1 MKLWIL
7 LSVAAVLLIWSLMR
21 EHLENYDEALA
32 EVGQVRAYNPPPICP
47 VGTIMR
53 SEDGKCVSST
63 SSASPMCA
71 TGYELKEDK
80 KCHRTGGTE
89 TAEPTCPAGFEYNSS
104 AARCDTRPVEPTCP
118 GGYTYRNR
126 RCESNMTPE
135 GASPTTST
143 NSTPATTGGSE
154 DTVDPM
160 CPAGTSLVT
169 GFGPPVCETPGVT
182 DFTCPA
188 GYTPT
193 TFGNCK
199 NTANPLQY
207 HPPQCPAGK
216 EFNDLRGGC
225 TAPMTQPT
233 CPSGYQLGR
242 GDKCVRPGTGGGMG
256 SSAGMTSGAAGSTTG
271 GSSTSSWGPNSGG
284 SSNRLRQVFGPQF
297 TSKGDGDS
305 GDGGDSSKTN
315 VYPELLGGRI
325 DTSSRIPGAG
335 IQSPSKNWTL
345 TKDGSLPPTNT
356 TGSDP
361 MSQYFPFSR
370 TPGDMDII
378 PDPYRVAKTFSSSS
392 YSSKTEPVPF
402 LTDFSAFQ
410 R

>member
-1 MKLWIL
+1 MKFWIL
-7 LSVAAVLLIWSLMR
+7 LSVALALLIWSLMR

-104 AARCDTRPVEPTCP
+104 AARCDTSPVEPTCP

-126 RCESNMTPE
+126 RCE
-135 GASPTTST
+135 T
-143 NSTPATTGGSE
+143 N
-154 DTVDPM
+154 D
-160 CPAGTSLVT
+160 
-169 GFGPPVCETPGVT
+169 
-182 DFTCPA
+182 
-188 GYTPT
+188 
-193 TFGNCK
+193 
-199 NTANPLQY
+199 
-207 HPPQCPAGK
+207 
-216 EFNDLRGGC
+216 
-225 TAPMTQPT
+225 
-233 CPSGYQLGR
+233 PSG
-242 GDKCVRPGTGGGMG
+242 
-256 SSAGMTSGAAGSTTG
+256 SAMTDSEAAPADGMTSGAAGSTTG